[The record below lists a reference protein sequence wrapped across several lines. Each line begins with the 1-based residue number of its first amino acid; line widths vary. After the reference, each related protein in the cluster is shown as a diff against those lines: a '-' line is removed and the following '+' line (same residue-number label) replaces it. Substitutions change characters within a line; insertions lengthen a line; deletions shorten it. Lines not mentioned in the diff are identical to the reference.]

1 MEGTIMADTIRGP
14 VTNIVDGD
22 TFDMKVT
29 HTGKDNT
36 HQYSDIERIRI
47 AGIDKPELQAP
58 GGQCSKDTLEQKL
71 KGKEVRCYVQARD
84 SFGRVVADVRVL

>member
-1 MEGTIMADTIRGP
+1 MADTIRGP

-29 HTGKDNT
+29 HVGKNNKEKYNDN
-36 HQYSDIERIRI
+36 ERIRI
-47 AGIDKPELQAP
+47 AKIDAPELDAP
-58 GGQCSKDTLEQKL
+58 AGKRSKEQLERKL

-84 SFGRVVADVRVL
+84 TYGRVVAEIKVI